1 MAKHLTKKQRE
12 AQIASLYSK
21 KAARKEGSRD
31 LIYSYLIVCEGTKSE
46 PNYLRHFVS
55 RRTKV
60 IGADRSTMKLVEETL
75 RRRDLGTYDQV
86 WLVFDKDDNE
96 DFNEAILAA
105 KKNNFEVAWSNE
117 SFELWLCLHF
127 IDLKSAVSRNQYIEI
142 LEREIR
148 KYNPTFT
155 YDKGADVM
163 YDLLSAYGD
172 ENAAKRRASELR
184 SQYQG
189 QDYNSH
195 NPCTTLD
202 LLVNLLESNGTKLGN
217 H

>member
-46 PNYLRHFVS
+46 PNYLSHFVS
-55 RRTKV
+55 RRSKV

-75 RRRDLGTYDQV
+75 QRRDLGSYDQV
-86 WLVFDKDDNE
+86 WIVFDKDNNE
-96 DFNEAILAA
+96 DFNEAIQAA
-105 KKNNFEVAWSNE
+105 MKNNLKVAWSNE

-163 YDLLSAYGD
+163 YDLLSEYGD
-172 ENAAKRRASELR
+172 ENAAKHRASELR
-184 SQYQG
+184 SFYQG
-189 QDYNSH
+189 QDYNSW
-195 NPCTTLD
+195 NPCTTID
-202 LLVNLLESNGTKLGN
+202 LLINLLEKNRYLKP
-217 H
+217 